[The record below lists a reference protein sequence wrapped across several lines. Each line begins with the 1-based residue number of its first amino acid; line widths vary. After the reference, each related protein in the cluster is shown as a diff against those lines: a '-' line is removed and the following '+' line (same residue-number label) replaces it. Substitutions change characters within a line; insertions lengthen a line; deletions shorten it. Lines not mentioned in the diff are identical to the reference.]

1 MADDA
6 DKKIKNKIRTLKIE
20 QNDPKGAILKSVK
33 SDLLCG
39 SMHLISVYQP
49 SVIIDSHMHIQSGNC
64 APLPF
69 LRDRTPVLGVLKL
82 KRATIEVTGEV
93 LVTILDFILL
103 KPIAGMAR
111 KALGCEPNENLG
123 YYRKGAVRQM
133 VPESKKKTFEVGA
146 DFIVKRGQ
154 AYKEF
159 SKHDDYKDLS
169 HLVLTGIVMTMDME
183 YAHIDGYFG
192 IQVYNAVYDE
202 TRMTEDPIHYW
213 YPRHGFWA
221 RRGDSYQR
229 VNEERPLLPER
240 GQTQNEFE
248 EYKETMDHQGITG
261 AFHDIRGNKKLM
273 SIKAAPVLV
282 PDEETVRYEQ
292 WTKQVQYTEQVV
304 LGNPLKLLPMFH
316 YDPRRWQLLGNS
328 EVFKQVDSEGIYLG
342 FKMYTAQGY
351 RPWDPRLPIL
361 EDFYAGCCKRK
372 IPIMNHCTPDGAPSF
387 NREEYFDFVHPND
400 THEDQMQKD
409 ANCRNA
415 PTYIDPYLGV
425 PQDDPLK
432 MLKYFNEQFVSPDAW
447 RLVLD
452 KTVKGTPLNSLHL
465 CLAHFGGN
473 TDLGREWGQQIVKMI
488 TENKYPNLY
497 VDISSSFTKNSFREY
512 FRNIM
517 QGPDGEHLKD
527 RVLFGTDWYLTL
539 LDGIN
544 YVEYCQEAKR
554 ALDEFDTS
562 LWYKFTQY
570 NPYRFYRL
578 DQQIDRIARNI
589 IARRQTKEIELILG
603 ELEEDEIYEVQ
614 KEAAYIR
621 QANKSYVIY
630 EETPCTALHQ

>member
-1 MADDA
+1 MDD
-6 DKKIKNKIRTLKIE
+6 DDHKKKKKVE
-20 QNDPKGAILKSVK
+20 QNDPNGAILKSQK
-33 SDLLCG
+33 PDLLCG
-39 SMHLISVYQP
+39 GIHQISIYQP

-69 LRDRTPVLGVLKL
+69 LHDRTPVLGALKL

-103 KPIAGMAR
+103 KPAVGMAR
-111 KALGCEPNENLG
+111 KMLGFEPDENG
-123 YYRKGAVRQM
+123 EYYRKGAVRQM
-133 VPESKKKTFEVGA
+133 VPESKMKTFEVGA
-146 DFIVKRGQ
+146 DFITKSSQ
-154 AYKEF
+154 AYEAF
-159 SKHDDYKDLS
+159 SKIDDYKDLS
-169 HLVLTGIVMTMDME
+169 HLVLSGIVMTMDME

-202 TRMTEDPIHYW
+202 TRMTDDPIHYW
-213 YPRHGFWA
+213 YPRHGFWTM
-221 RRGDSYQR
+221 RGDSYKGI
-229 VNEERPLLPER
+229 NEERPLLPVR
-240 GQTQNEFE
+240 GQTQQEFE
-248 EYKETMDHQGITG
+248 EYKETIDHQGITG

-273 SIKAAPVLV
+273 SIKAAACLV

-372 IPIMNHCTPDGAPSF
+372 TPIMNHCTPDGAPSF

-409 ANCRNA
+409 ANGRNA
-415 PTYIDPYLGV
+415 PIYIDPYLGV

-432 MLKYFNEQFVSPDAW
+432 RLKYFNEQFVSPDAW

-473 TDLGREWGQQIVKMI
+473 TDLGRVWGQQIVKMI
-488 TENKYPNLY
+488 TEKKYPNLY

-512 FRNIM
+512 FRSIM
-517 QGPDGEHLKD
+517 QGPGGMHLKD
-527 RVLFGTDWYLTL
+527 RILFGTDWYLTL

-544 YVEYCQEAKR
+544 YVEYCQEAKK

-562 LWYKFTQY
+562 LWPKFTQH

-578 DQQIDRIARNI
+578 DKQIDRITRNI
-589 IARRQTKEIELILG
+589 IARRQSEDMKKILPKLKQKEIDLTI
-603 ELEEDEIYEVQ
+603 
-614 KEAAYIR
+614 KEANYIKLV
-621 QANKSYVIY
+621 NKPYLNY
-630 EETPCTALHQ
+630 EEWPCDA